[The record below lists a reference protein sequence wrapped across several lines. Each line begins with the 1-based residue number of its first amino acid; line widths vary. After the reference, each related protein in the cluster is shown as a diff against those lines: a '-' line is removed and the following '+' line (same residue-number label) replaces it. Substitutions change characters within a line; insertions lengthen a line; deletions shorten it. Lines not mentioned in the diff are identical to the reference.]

1 MAINQECKL
10 SELFASDSDQE
21 EEEVNRAAL
30 AFSSSSRNNTVLP
43 GTRYKASKITIT
55 CAYLLYI

>member
-10 SELFASDSDQE
+10 SELLASDREQE
-21 EEEVNRAAL
+21 EEVDSAAL
-30 AFSSSSRNNTVLP
+30 AFSSSSANNAVLP
-43 GTRYKASKITIT
+43 GTKYKASKIAIT

>member
-10 SELFASDSDQE
+10 SELFASDSDQ

>member
-10 SELFASDSDQE
+10 SELLVSDSEQE
-21 EEEVNRAAL
+21 EEVDNAAL
-30 AFSSSSRNNTVLP
+30 AFSSSFGNNAVLP
-43 GTRYKASKITIT
+43 GTRYKASKITIS